1 MYFIY
6 YCETNKKQMQR
17 INLGEFEE
25 LVLLIVAILN
35 DNAYGISVME
45 EIEVQTERK
54 INISAVHSAL
64 DRLESK
70 GFLKSEVGGATNERG
85 GRRKRFFTV
94 TVAGNKALSFV
105 REQRNRLHE
114 QIPNID
120 FGLNQYAS
128 I

>member
-1 MYFIY
+1 MA
-6 YCETNKKQMQR
+6 R
-17 INLGEFEE
+17 INIGEFEE

-45 EIEVQTERK
+45 EIEAQTSRK

-70 GFLKSEVGGATNERG
+70 GFLNSHVGGATKERG
-85 GRRKRFFTV
+85 GRRKRYFKINT
-94 TVAGNKALSFV
+94 AGQEALNFI
-105 REQRNRLHE
+105 REQRNKLHD
-114 QIPNID
+114 QIPNL
-120 FGLNQYAS
+120 GLEYVS

>member
-1 MYFIY
+1 
-6 YCETNKKQMQR
+6 MQR
-17 INLGEFEE
+17 VNLGEFEE
-25 LVLLIVAILN
+25 LVLLVVAILN

-45 EIEVQTERK
+45 ELESQTGRK

-64 DRLESK
+64 DRLENK
-70 GFLKSEVGGATNERG
+70 DFLTSEVGGATSERG
-85 GRRKRFFTV
+85 GRRKRFFKV
-94 TVAGNKALSFV
+94 TVAGNQALNFV

>member
-1 MYFIY
+1 MA
-6 YCETNKKQMQR
+6 R
-17 INLGEFEE
+17 INMGEFEE

-45 EIEVQTERK
+45 EIEAQTNRK

-70 GFLKSEVGGATNERG
+70 GFLGSHVGGATKERG
-85 GRRKRFFTV
+85 GRRKRYFTIN
-94 TVAGNKALSFV
+94 TAGQEALNFI
-105 REQRNRLHE
+105 REQRNKLHD
-114 QIPNID
+114 QIPNL
-120 FGLNQYAS
+120 GLEYVS